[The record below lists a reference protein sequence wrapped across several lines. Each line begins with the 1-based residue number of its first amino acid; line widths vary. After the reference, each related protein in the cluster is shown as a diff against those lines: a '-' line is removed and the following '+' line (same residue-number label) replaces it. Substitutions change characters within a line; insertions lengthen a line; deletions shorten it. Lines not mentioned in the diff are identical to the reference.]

1 MTVAAPPGLLP
12 LQATS
17 PATVAAPPGRLQL
30 QATSPSTVAAPLG
43 RLPRPAC
50 SPATVA
56 AAPQTRLQDYLYLLG
71 LDEAEFKS
79 LALDIKTQIIKDCV
93 GASSAG
99 VLPASVSAAPV
110 PGPTLAPLPP
120 RSARESHL
128 FLRSGALGDTLSEA
142 STRPPTFTRQRV
154 EQSGFPQS
162 DVQGLFVPKCTKE
175 QHLWLRRVSFH
186 VAPGLHASVTYS
198 IYDLFNVL
206 LCPQTLM
213 AFNDFIHGMQNGLSA
228 LSFRKAF
235 YCLASLIRTL
245 GGANLSF
252 FDTATAALAQRT
264 LDCLSDCAKTWS
276 KQATVALNEAES
288 RRIKTVDPKCG
299 VAREPAELM
308 HRLYVAYFIEA
319 YNFKATWSVQP
330 AVAANVGLAEVKRAV
345 GFALLSL
352 SLGRPASRGEVWR
365 QMEFSQTDDLDGSAH
380 TFHVVTSKCA
390 NSQGV
395 LLCRLPSWTMEVL
408 LLFRAR
414 VRPACVRLGL
424 FAKTSKLLLL
434 PQDASACLSALL
446 LEIVGSQWTVSGIR
460 RLGSILISQIDKKH
474 DASFGHRK
482 EELEMCAHHGK
493 TNTTIEKY
501 YHLLSKGERE
511 EIYQSWIQETFVA
524 PAKAAIES
532 QLRSTSSSVS
542 STPPPPL
549 RRPVVPFDNTLLPAA
564 PAQTS
569 LLTSGPHSPTAAL
582 TWEDEDVEESI
593 ADYCVTSCVQPGHL
607 FTSETGAAA
616 FAAAGALSP
625 LVEEVYHEED
635 FVDYD
640 SAATE
645 EQPRLSL
652 LGAGDQEDS
661 LKAVVPLSRPAC
673 SLTSTSTSSSSTS
686 ISSSTSS
693 SATSSDDVED
703 LHKQLA
709 LLQKRLVVAAAS
721 AASASSPR
729 LNIGDG
735 APQAARKRSAADADL
750 VDYQTSRSASPLR
763 VSASSTSRRVCR
775 NRLRRKWCAAEGSK
789 PRFTHSSTQENC
801 DQCRMAFGSKG
812 SSGDDQAGNWTSS
825 RAKKFKSS
833 AQADSE

>member
-1 MTVAAPPGLLP
+1 
-12 LQATS
+12 
-17 PATVAAPPGRLQL
+17 
-30 QATSPSTVAAPLG
+30 
-43 RLPRPAC
+43 
-50 SPATVA
+50 
-56 AAPQTRLQDYLYLLG
+56 
-71 LDEAEFKS
+71 
-79 LALDIKTQIIKDCV
+79 
-93 GASSAG
+93 
-99 VLPASVSAAPV
+99 
-110 PGPTLAPLPP
+110 
-120 RSARESHL
+120 
-128 FLRSGALGDTLSEA
+128 
-142 STRPPTFTRQRV
+142 V
-154 EQSGFPQS
+154 EQGGFPQS

-175 QHLWLRRVSFH
+175 QHLWLRRVACH
-186 VAPGLHASVTYS
+186 VAPGVHVCATYS

-235 YCLASLIRTL
+235 YCLASLTRTL

-252 FDTATAALAQRT
+252 FDTATAALAQRS

-352 SLGRPASRGEVWR
+352 CLGRPASRGEVWR
-365 QMEFSQTDDLDGSAH
+365 QLEFSQTDDLDGQPH
-380 TFHVVTSKCA
+380 TFHVVASKCA
-390 NSQGV
+390 TSQGV
-395 LLCRLPSWTMEVL
+395 LLCRLPAWAMEVL

-446 LEIVGSQWTVSGIR
+446 LEIVGSQWTVSAIR
-460 RLGSILISQIDKKH
+460 RLASILISQIDKKH
-474 DASFGHRK
+474 DASFGHHK

-493 TNTTIEKY
+493 TNSTIEKY

-549 RRPVVPFDNTLLPAA
+549 RRPVVPCDNTA

-569 LLTSGPHSPTAAL
+569 LLTNGPHSPTGAL
-582 TWEDEDVEESI
+582 TWEEEAEDESI
-593 ADYCVTSCVQPGHL
+593 ADYCTTSCVQPGHL
-607 FTSETGAAA
+607 FSSETAAA
-616 FAAAGALSP
+616 ATAAVSAAAAMSP
-625 LVEEVYHEED
+625 LVEEAYHEED

-645 EQPRLSL
+645 EQPGLSL
-652 LGAGDQEDS
+652 PGAGDQEDS
-661 LKAVVPLSRPAC
+661 SKAVAPLSSLAC
-673 SLTSTSTSSSSTS
+673 SLTSTSTSSCTSTP
-686 ISSSTSS
+686 SSTSS
-693 SATSSDDVED
+693 SANSSDVVAD

-721 AASASSPR
+721 AATASSPR
-729 LNIGDG
+729 LNLDDG
-735 APQAARKRSAADADL
+735 ALLGARKRSAADADL
-750 VDYQTSRSASPLR
+750 VDYHGGRSASPPR
-763 VSASSTSRRVCR
+763 VSASSTAKRVCR
-775 NRLRRKWCAAEGSK
+775 NRLRRKWCAAESSK
-789 PRFTHSSTQENC
+789 PGFTHSSTQENC

-825 RAKKFKSS
+825 RAKKFKIS

>member
-1 MTVAAPPGLLP
+1 
-12 LQATS
+12 
-17 PATVAAPPGRLQL
+17 
-30 QATSPSTVAAPLG
+30 
-43 RLPRPAC
+43 
-50 SPATVA
+50 
-56 AAPQTRLQDYLYLLG
+56 
-71 LDEAEFKS
+71 
-79 LALDIKTQIIKDCV
+79 
-93 GASSAG
+93 
-99 VLPASVSAAPV
+99 
-110 PGPTLAPLPP
+110 
-120 RSARESHL
+120 
-128 FLRSGALGDTLSEA
+128 
-142 STRPPTFTRQRV
+142 
-154 EQSGFPQS
+154 
-162 DVQGLFVPKCTKE
+162 
-175 QHLWLRRVSFH
+175 LWLRRVACH
-186 VAPGLHASVTYS
+186 VAPGVHVCATYS

-235 YCLASLIRTL
+235 YCLASLTRTL

-252 FDTATAALAQRT
+252 FDTATAALAQRS

-352 SLGRPASRGEVWR
+352 CLGRPASRGEVWR
-365 QMEFSQTDDLDGSAH
+365 QLEFSQTDDLDGQPH
-380 TFHVVTSKCA
+380 TFHVVASKCA
-390 NSQGV
+390 TSQGV
-395 LLCRLPSWTMEVL
+395 LLCRLPAWAMEVL

-446 LEIVGSQWTVSGIR
+446 LEIVGSQWTVSAIR
-460 RLGSILISQIDKKH
+460 RLASILISQIDKKH
-474 DASFGHRK
+474 DATFGHHK

-524 PAKAAIES
+524 PAKAAIEM
-532 QLRSTSSSVS
+532 QLRSTSSIVS

-549 RRPVVPFDNTLLPAA
+549 RRPVLSADNTPQPAT
-564 PAQTS
+564 PAHAS
-569 LLTSGPHSPTAAL
+569 LLTNGTHSPTAAL
-582 TWEDEDVEESI
+582 SWEEEDDDDSI
-593 ADYCVTSCVQPGHL
+593 VDYFTTACVQPVHL
-607 FTSETGAAA
+607 FSSENAAA
-616 FAAAGALSP
+616 AAAGAMSP
-625 LVEEVYHEED
+625 LLKETYHEED
-635 FVDYD
+635 FQDYD

-645 EQPRLSL
+645 EQPGLSFVD
-652 LGAGDQEDS
+652 AGDQEDS
-661 LKAVVPLSRPAC
+661 MEAPASLSSTAFSPPR
-673 SLTSTSTSSSSTS
+673 TSASSSNTSTSSSA
-686 ISSSTSS
+686 SS
-693 SATSSDDVED
+693 SANSSDVVED
-703 LHKQLA
+703 LQKQVA
-709 LLQKRLVVAAAS
+709 LLQKRLVVAAA
-721 AASASSPR
+721 AAATASSPH
-729 LNIGDG
+729 LSLDDG
-735 APQAARKRSAADADL
+735 ALLGARKRSAADADL
-750 VDYQTSRSASPLR
+750 VDYHGSRSASPPR
-763 VSASSTSRRVCR
+763 VSASSTAKRVCR
-775 NRLRRKWCAAEGSK
+775 NRLRRKWCAAESSK
-789 PRFTHSSTQENC
+789 PGFTHSSTQENC

-825 RAKKFKSS
+825 RAKKFKIS

>member
-1 MTVAAPPGLLP
+1 M
-12 LQATS
+12 
-17 PATVAAPPGRLQL
+17 
-30 QATSPSTVAAPLG
+30 
-43 RLPRPAC
+43 
-50 SPATVA
+50 
-56 AAPQTRLQDYLYLLG
+56 
-71 LDEAEFKS
+71 
-79 LALDIKTQIIKDCV
+79 
-93 GASSAG
+93 
-99 VLPASVSAAPV
+99 
-110 PGPTLAPLPP
+110 
-120 RSARESHL
+120 
-128 FLRSGALGDTLSEA
+128 
-142 STRPPTFTRQRV
+142 FTRQRV
-154 EQSGFPQS
+154 EQSSFPQC

-186 VAPGLHASVTYS
+186 VAPGLHVSVTYS

-213 AFNDFIHGMQNGLSA
+213 AFNDFIHGMHNGLSA

-276 KQATVALNEAES
+276 KEATVALNEAES

-330 AVAANVGLAEVKRAV
+330 AVAANVGMAEVKRAV
-345 GFALLSL
+345 GFTLLSL
-352 SLGRPASRGEVWR
+352 CLGRPASRGEVWR
-365 QMEFSQTDDLDGSAH
+365 QMEFSQTDDLDGSSH
-380 TFHVVTSKCA
+380 TFHVVASKCA

-395 LLCRLPSWTMEVL
+395 LLCRLPAWAMEVL

-446 LEIVGSQWTVSGIR
+446 LEIVGSQWTVSAIR
-460 RLGSILISQIDKKH
+460 RLASILISQIDKKH
-474 DASFGHRK
+474 DASFGHHK

-493 TNTTIEKY
+493 TNSTIEKY

-532 QLRSTSSSVS
+532 QLRSTSSNVS

-549 RRPVVPFDNTLLPAA
+549 RRPVVPFDNTA
-564 PAQTS
+564 PAQTP
-569 LLTSGPHSPTAAL
+569 LLTNGPHSPTGAL
-582 TWEDEDVEESI
+582 TWEEEAEDESI
-593 ADYCVTSCVQPGHL
+593 ADFCTTSCVQPGHL
-607 FTSETGAAA
+607 FSSETAAA
-616 FAAAGALSP
+616 ATAAAAAAMSP
-625 LVEEVYHEED
+625 LVEEAYHEED
-635 FVDYD
+635 SVDYD

-645 EQPRLSL
+645 EQPGLSL
-652 LGAGDQEDS
+652 PGAGDQEDS
-661 LKAVVPLSRPAC
+661 SKAVAPLSSLAC

-686 ISSSTSS
+686 TPSSTSS
-693 SATSSDDVED
+693 SANSSDVVAD

-721 AASASSPR
+721 AASSSSPR
-729 LNIGDG
+729 LNLGDG
-735 APQAARKRSAADADL
+735 ALQGARKRSAAHADL
-750 VDYQTSRSASPLR
+750 VDYHTGRSASPLR
-763 VSASSTSRRVCR
+763 VSASSTASRVCR
-775 NRLRRKWCAAEGSK
+775 NRLRRKWCAAESSK
-789 PRFTHSSTQENC
+789 PGFTHSSTQENC

-825 RAKKFKSS
+825 RAKKFKMS
-833 AQADSE
+833 AQADTE

>member
-1 MTVAAPPGLLP
+1 MTAVAAP
-12 LQATS
+12 QS
-17 PATVAAPPGRLQL
+17 
-30 QATSPSTVAAPLG
+30 
-43 RLPRPAC
+43 
-50 SPATVA
+50 
-56 AAPQTRLQDYLYLLG
+56 RLQDYLALLG
-71 LDEAEFKS
+71 LDEGEFKS

-99 VLPASVSAAPV
+99 VVPAAVGAAPV
-110 PGPTLAPLPP
+110 PPALAPLPP

-128 FLRSGALGDTLSEA
+128 FLRSSALGDTLSQT

-154 EQSGFPQS
+154 EPSGFPQG
-162 DVQGLFVPKCTKE
+162 DVQGLFVPKSTKE

-186 VAPGLHASVTYS
+186 VAPGVHVSATYS

-252 FDTATAALAQRT
+252 FDTATAALAQRS

-352 SLGRPASRGEVWR
+352 CLGRPASRGEVWR
-365 QMEFSQTDDLDGSAH
+365 QLEFSQTDDLDGQPH
-380 TFHVVTSKCA
+380 TFHVVASKCA
-390 NSQGV
+390 TSQGV
-395 LLCRLPSWTMEVL
+395 LLCRLPAWAMEVL

-446 LEIVGSQWTVSGIR
+446 TEIVGSQWTVSAIR
-460 RLGSILISQIDKKH
+460 RLASILISQIDKKH
-474 DASFGHRK
+474 DATFGHHK

-511 EIYQSWIQETFVA
+511 EIYQNWIQETFVA
-524 PAKAAIES
+524 PAKHAIES

-569 LLTSGPHSPTAAL
+569 LLTNSPTAAF
-582 TWEDEDVEESI
+582 TWEEEAEDESI
-593 ADYCVTSCVQPGHL
+593 ADYCTTSCVQPGHL
-607 FTSETGAAA
+607 FRSETATAAT
-616 FAAAGALSP
+616 AATAAMSP
-625 LVEEVYHEED
+625 LVEEAYHEDD

-645 EQPRLSL
+645 EQP
-652 LGAGDQEDS
+652 AGDQQDS
-661 LKAVVPLSRPAC
+661 FKAVAPLSSPAC

-686 ISSSTSS
+686 TPSRTSS
-693 SATSSDDVED
+693 SANSSDVVED

-721 AASASSPR
+721 AASASNPH
-729 LNIGDG
+729 LDG
-735 APQAARKRSAADADL
+735 ALQGSRKRSAADADL
-750 VDYQTSRSASPLR
+750 VDYPTGRSASPLR
-763 VSASSTSRRVCR
+763 VPASSTARRVCR
-775 NRLRRKWCAAEGSK
+775 NRLRRKWCAAESSK
-789 PRFTHSSTQENC
+789 PSFTHSSTQENC

-825 RAKKFKSS
+825 RAKKFKIS